1 MKCPV
6 VTKCCFCVPLRKG
19 VLIFGYINLI
29 ISLLCL
35 PILIFMTVEGITTHD
50 IFEKVHEEGAKVH
63 LNLTIA
69 FTALDVLMTSIL
81 LFGVH
86 KKKKNILKVYFYTGL
101 VLQTLPFFI
110 DVIFFEANTALEN
123 FAYFFAMGLNYYLL
137 FLVYQLIY
145 TAEEPAAGMQ
155 FTNHTP
161 NTNLYV

>member
-29 ISLLCL
+29 ISMIGL
-35 PILIFMTVEGITTHD
+35 PTLIFSAVEGKKGG
-50 IFEKVHEEGAKVH
+50 KVHH
-63 LNLTIA
+63 NLTIA
-69 FTALDVLMTSIL
+69 FTALDVVMTSIL

-86 KKKKNILKVYFYTGL
+86 KNKKNILKVYFYTGL
-101 VLQTLPFFI
+101 VFYTLPLFI
-110 DVIFFEANTALEN
+110 DVIFFEANTALKN
-123 FAYFFAMGLNYYLL
+123 FAVAHFLALGLNYYLL

-155 FTNHTP
+155 FTHQTP
-161 NTNLYV
+161 NTN